1 MAENR
6 NITTNHSQDPRAAAE
21 NECDNFVD
29 NIRNIRPDWRKET
42 NTFAYF
48 TSQINNGLYDLKPEH
63 QREVVH
69 TDLWKSEILSSAM
82 FHGDLPDVYFHQKKR
97 NKKMIYE
104 SLDGKQRSSAIS
116 QYMNNEYA
124 YQLTIPTIMK
134 GHLYKDLP
142 SSLQQY
148 LENECHISVKI
159 SNVTLSDAMVEEFF
173 QRRQQNRKTS
183 TGECLNAC
191 ISSDTRP
198 HVSKYLTR
206 VNDKMREAGI
216 TQNGRLEYFEIC
228 SRIMYIFQKMKVNN
242 MNFDVKPED
251 LISWFRT
258 GSIVLIDINNSLNL
272 IDKVTTALKHLKFK
286 SGNSRKT
293 AYTTVAWFIMKT
305 CWKDDSYDDEE
316 YDTLINAFKTLPM
329 PIILTK
335 VSGDHSLKCQRME
348 FEEFYK
354 NST

>member
-1 MAENR
+1 MAENT

-29 NIRNIRPDWRKET
+29 NMRKIRPDWRKET

-124 YQLTIPTIMK
+124 YQLTIPTMMK
-134 GHLYKDLP
+134 GQLYKDLP

-148 LENECHISVKI
+148 LANECHISVKI
-159 SNVTLSDAMVEEFF
+159 SNITLSDAMVEEFF

-183 TGECLNAC
+183 
-191 ISSDTRP
+191 
-198 HVSKYLTR
+198 
-206 VNDKMREAGI
+206 
-216 TQNGRLEYFEIC
+216 
-228 SRIMYIFQKMKVNN
+228 
-242 MNFDVKPED
+242 
-251 LISWFRT
+251 
-258 GSIVLIDINNSLNL
+258 
-272 IDKVTTALKHLKFK
+272 
-286 SGNSRKT
+286 
-293 AYTTVAWFIMKT
+293 
-305 CWKDDSYDDEE
+305 
-316 YDTLINAFKTLPM
+316 
-329 PIILTK
+329 
-335 VSGDHSLKCQRME
+335 
-348 FEEFYK
+348 
-354 NST
+354 